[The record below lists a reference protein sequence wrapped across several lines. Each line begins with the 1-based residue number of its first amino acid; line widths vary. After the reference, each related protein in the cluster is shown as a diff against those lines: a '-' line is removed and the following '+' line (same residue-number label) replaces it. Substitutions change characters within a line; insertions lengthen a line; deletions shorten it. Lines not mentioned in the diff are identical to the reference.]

1 MKNIFSI
8 IIISFILFGCKK
20 LELEAPSESKPVW
33 IATHNYQNGDSS
45 LSDNLPRQI
54 YFFEKDSLIHKKFYF
69 QFIGEDNEEKQ
80 YAYEMNGD
88 ELIIFREDGND
99 TLQYSIQENTM
110 KMNDKD
116 SKVINQRLPKYN
128 QAAKAAQ
135 LSKFLLTTSFE
146 IIEKKINIE
155 FREDIRFVKNP
166 LEPTFSDLQLW
177 MLDSFQNELF
187 LVIDENGFLL
197 HITAINDNGFEGIQ
211 YGKENKV
218 FHFQARSNNTVFEKE
233 KLIGKWER
241 YYDSEHKFNIP
252 PTLPKSH
259 PEYLKYYEKEQLII
273 NDSTLLWY
281 NGFRRDTVDW
291 SMNRQQETI
300 FFSGWKYSW
309 SVNTRQ
315 WDVQVLNEN
324 ELVVKR
330 INRYGL
336 ENRGE
341 LEEVR
346 FVRKE

>member
-8 IIISFILFGCKK
+8 IIISFILFSCEKP
-20 LELEAPSESKPVW
+20 ELESESEQVW
-33 IATHNYQNGDSS
+33 IGTHNYQNSGSS
-45 LSDNLPRQI
+45 LSDNSPRQV
-54 YFFEKDSLIHKKFYF
+54 YFFEKDSLIYKNFFF

-80 YAYEMNGD
+80 YAYETNGD
-88 ELIIFREDGND
+88 ELIIFREDKND
-99 TLQYSIQENTM
+99 TLQYHIQQDTM
-110 KMNDKD
+110 RMNYGNYE
-116 SKVINQRLPKYN
+116 VINQRLPKYN
-128 QAAKAAQ
+128 QATKAAQ

-166 LEPTFSDLQLW
+166 LEPRFGDNQLW
-177 MLDSFQNELF
+177 MLDNFQNELF
-187 LVIDENGFLL
+187 LVIDDNGFLL

-218 FHFQARSNNTVFEKE
+218 FHFQARSNDTVFEKE
-233 KLIGKWER
+233 KLTGKWER
-241 YYDSEHKFNIP
+241 YYDSKHEFNIP

-259 PEYLKYYEKEQLII
+259 PDYLKYYEKEQLII
-273 NDSTLLWY
+273 NDSTLFWY
-281 NGFRRDTVDW
+281 NEYRRDTVDW
-291 SMNRQQETI
+291 SMNREQETML
-300 FFSGWKYSW
+300 FSGWKYSW
-309 SVNTRQ
+309 SLNVRQ

-336 ENRGE
+336 ENRGQ
-341 LEEVR
+341 LEEVK